1 VPVFLAVTVAP
12 ATTSLAGFVITPPI
26 EPVVVDCARVIAL
39 RASTKRLREKSFT
52 IFDIPGNSLG
62 NELTGKL
69 RLVTTQDATSTM
81 LGLLSQPTNLLNF
94 AIDVPDTNSRSF
106 GYKSDSPPIV
116 KPALIS
122 AAFGAS
128 CNYLDL
134 IQN

>member
-1 VPVFLAVTVAP
+1 
-12 ATTSLAGFVITPPI
+12 
-26 EPVVVDCARVIAL
+26 
-39 RASTKRLREKSFT
+39 
-52 IFDIPGNSLG
+52 
-62 NELTGKL
+62 
-69 RLVTTQDATSTM
+69 M

-94 AIDVPDTNSRSF
+94 AIDVPDTKSRSF